1 VVDNILRAREPCAFH
16 DTTMIHYQE
25 YQPSAE
31 EILAFEQEQRA
42 AKLITVGETGWPC
55 AGAYPFLRSG
65 DVLEMHLVRTDEQVR
80 HLETRS
86 IASILIDEVLS
97 SVPSHW
103 FGSMATHADQLHRTV
118 CYECEATV
126 IPETTEIRRHLVDL
140 LARYQPQADFVPLNH
155 PDYAAQLRAICL
167 VRLQPVRVTAKF
179 KLGQKLNRRDRE
191 MLVENLEMR
200 ERVEDVAT
208 ITAMNSFAAR
218 RGG

>member
-1 VVDNILRAREPCAFH
+1 
-16 DTTMIHYQE
+16 MIHYQE

-31 EILAFEQEQRA
+31 EILGFEQQQRA

-80 HLETRS
+80 HLEARS
-86 IASILIDEVLS
+86 IASVLIDEVLS
-97 SVPSHW
+97 SVPSQW

-126 IPETTEIRRHLVDL
+126 IWETTEIRRHLVDL

-179 KLGQKLNRRDRE
+179 KLGQKLNPQDHDTLVTRLEKRGRFEDRITIGAI
-191 MLVENLEMR
+191 NSF
-200 ERVEDVAT
+200 VAT
-208 ITAMNSFAAR
+208 R
-218 RGG
+218 PKE